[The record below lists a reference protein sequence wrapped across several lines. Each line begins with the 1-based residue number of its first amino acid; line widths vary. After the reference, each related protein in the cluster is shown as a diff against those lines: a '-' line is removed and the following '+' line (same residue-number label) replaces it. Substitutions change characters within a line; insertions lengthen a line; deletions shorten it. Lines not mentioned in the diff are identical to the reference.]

1 MEKKDYKKKQVVQNE
16 SNLGKIPPQALDL
29 EEAVLGA
36 IMIDKDAANT
46 VLEILKPESFYSDLN
61 KKIFEAITALSKEM
75 QPIDILTV
83 KDELVKRKQ
92 LNEIGGALYLT
103 KLTGRVAS
111 AAHCEFHARII
122 AQKYIQRELIRIAT
136 DIERKAFDDE
146 EDIDDLLDYSQDQIF
161 GLSEG
166 TIKRETQPID
176 EVLKK
181 AIEQIRIAGERKD
194 GLSGVPSGFSDI
206 DRVTSGWQNSDL
218 IIVAARPSM
227 GKTAFVLSMAR
238 NIAVNHKQAVGFF
251 SLEMSS
257 VQLVNRL
264 VIAET
269 ELRAETIRTGKLSPQ
284 EWGILETRIKTLEDC
299 HIYIDDTPAITIF
312 ELRSK
317 ARRLVSQKDV
327 KLIIIDYLQ
336 LMSSPSDNKGNR
348 EQEVSTISRS
358 LKALAKDLNVPIIA
372 LSQLNRSV
380 ETRSGSKRPQLS
392 DLRESGAIEQ
402 DADIVMFIHRPEKY
416 GLESGEEGA
425 STKGLAQ
432 IIIAKH
438 RNGAVTDVDLKFIEN
453 FAKFTDWDE
462 FGIGNIA
469 DANAPA
475 VVMPSRMNT
484 TNNDISKL
492 ELGRS
497 FDDQNVAPY

>member
-1 MEKKDYKKKQVVQNE
+1 MAQKEYKTKTENQGTA
-16 SNLGKIPPQALDL
+16 NLGKVPPQALEL

-46 VLEILKPESFYSDLN
+46 VLEILKPECFYSDSN
-61 KKIFEAITALSKEM
+61 RKIYEAISALFKEM

-83 KDELVKRKQ
+83 KDELVRRKQ
-92 LNEIGGALYLT
+92 LEETGGALYLT
-103 KLTGRVAS
+103 KLAGRVAS
-111 AAHCEFHARII
+111 AAHSEFHARII
-122 AQKYIQRELIRIAT
+122 LQKYIQRELIRIAT
-136 DIERKAFDDE
+136 DIEKKAFDDE
-146 EDIDDLLDYSQDQIF
+146 EDIDDLLDFSQNQIF
-161 GLSEG
+161 GLSDG
-166 TIKRETQPID
+166 TVRRESQPID
-176 EVLKK
+176 VVIKESL
-181 AIEQIRIAGERKD
+181 EQIKIAGERVD

-206 DRVTSGWQNSDL
+206 DRITSGWQKSDL
-218 IIVAARPSM
+218 IVIAGRPSM

-264 VIAET
+264 LVAET
-269 ELRAETIRTGKLSPQ
+269 EIRAEIIRTGKLSRE
-284 EWGILETRIKTLEDC
+284 EWNILDAKIKTLENC
-299 HIYIDDTPAITIF
+299 NIYIDDTPAISIF

-317 ARRLVSQKDV
+317 ARRLVSQHDV

-336 LMSSPSDNKGNR
+336 LMNSPNDYKGTR

-380 ETRSGSKRPQLS
+380 ETRTGSKHPQLS

-402 DADIVMFIHRPEKY
+402 DADIVIFIHRPEKY
-416 GLESGEEGA
+416 GFNDEDGSL
-425 STKGLAQ
+425 KGLAE

-438 RNGAVTDVDLKFIEN
+438 RNGAVANVNLKFIEN

-462 FGIGNIA
+462 FGTGSEIDNQLPI
-469 DANAPA
+469 
-475 VVMPSRMNT
+475 VVMPSKMNKSNSDKT
-484 TNNDISKL
+484 KSESN
-492 ELGRS
+492 RS
-497 FDDQNVAPY
+497 FEDENKAPY